1 MEKQVVTPDVK
12 METETKKSAF
22 VPKQRRD
29 LLSKKASDRLWF
41 WLFLMPVL
49 IPFLLMVITPFVT
62 GIYYSFTNW
71 TGGLNPTEWIG
82 LENYRG
88 LTSDH
93 RFVYSF
99 YRTIIYAI
107 LNVIAINF
115 VAFSLALLVTR
126 KLKLT
131 NFYRAGFFLPNLIG
145 GLIIGYLWSFIFRI
159 VLGTSGLGLF
169 SSSPLV
175 SENAMYALVAVVTWQ
190 FAGYIMMIYIAALQN
205 IPEDLIEASQI
216 DGANALQRLRNIT
229 LPLVAQAFTVALFLT
244 LVTAFKQFDT
254 VYSLTRGGPSMD
266 IPVWM
271 QNALGMDF
279 ARAVGS
285 TRVIA
290 FQIYNWGI
298 SRGNFAAAQAQAVVF
313 FVILSVISLGQVYFN
328 KKREVEL

>member
-1 MEKQVVTPDVK
+1 MTPTIKPEVVG
-12 METETKKSAF
+12 KKKPF
-22 VPKQRRD
+22 VPKKRREF
-29 LLSKKASDRLWF
+29 LSRKASDKLWF

-49 IPFLLMVITPFVT
+49 IPFLLMVITPFIT

-71 TGGLNPTEWIG
+71 TGGLAPTEWVG
-82 LENYRG
+82 LDNYRG

-93 RFVYSF
+93 RFIYSF
-99 YRTIIYAI
+99 YRTVIYAI
-107 LNVIAINF
+107 LNVLAINL
-115 VAFSLALLVTR
+115 VAFALALLVTR

-145 GLIIGYLWSFIFRI
+145 GLVIGYLWSFIYRI
-159 VLGTSGLGLF
+159 VLGASGLGLF

-175 SENAMYALVAVVTWQ
+175 SRYAMFALVAVVTWQ
-190 FAGYIMMIYIAALQN
+190 YAGYIMMIYIAALQN

-254 VYSLTRGGPSMD
+254 VFSLTRGGPDID
-266 IPVWM
+266 IPVWL
-271 QNALGMDF
+271 QNALGMEF
-279 ARAVGS
+279 PRAVGS
-285 TRVIA
+285 TRLVA

-298 SRGNFAAAQAQAVVF
+298 SRGNFAVAQAQAVVF
-313 FVILSVISLGQVYFN
+313 FVLLSVISLGQVYFN